1 MKTLVVGDACIDEY
15 AYGYCA
21 RLCPEGP
28 VPILSEI
35 EVIEALGMAAN
46 THQNMLE
53 FCPNAKLISNNPMEI
68 IKTRFVEK
76 KTNQLLLRV
85 DTDDTTERISK
96 QDIDEIYDNQYDL
109 IVVSDYCK
117 GFLHDEDLVKIGRS
131 SEYIS
136 VLDSKRLISQ
146 KIIDSFDF
154 IKLNENEYNKN
165 KKTLSH
171 PSNKRKTI
179 ITMGGEGARFLDEK
193 YRPEKTLQTFD
204 VSGAGD
210 VFTAVFSYSIASGLS
225 VSDSI
230 VTAQSCCI
238 KVIQRRGTCIYKKG
252 ME

>member
-1 MKTLVVGDACIDEY
+1 MKILVVGDACTDEY
-15 AYGYCA
+15 AYGDCA

-35 EVIEALGMAAN
+35 EVIETLGMAAN
-46 THQNMLE
+46 THQNMLA

-85 DTDDTTERISK
+85 DTNDTTERISK

-117 GFLHDEDLVKIGRS
+117 GFLHDEDLVNIGRS
-131 SEYIS
+131 SEHTS
-136 VLDSKRLISQ
+136 VLDSKRPFSQ
-146 KIIDSFDF
+146 KVIDSFDF
-154 IKLNENEYNKN
+154 VKLNESEYNKN
-165 KKTLSH
+165 KEILNR
-171 PSNKRKTI
+171 PYNKEKVVV
-179 ITMGGEGARFLDEK
+179 TMGGEGVRFLDKK

-210 VFTAVFSYSIASGLS
+210 VFTAVFSYSIVSGLS
-225 VSDSI
+225 ISDSI
-230 VTAQSCCI
+230 VAAQNCCI
-238 KVIQRRGTCIYKKG
+238 KVIQRRGTCVYNGG